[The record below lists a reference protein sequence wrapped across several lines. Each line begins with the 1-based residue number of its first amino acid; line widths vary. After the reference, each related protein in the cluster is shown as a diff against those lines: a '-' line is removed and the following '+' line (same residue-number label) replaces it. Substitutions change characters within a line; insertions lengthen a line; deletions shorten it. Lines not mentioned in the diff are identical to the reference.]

1 MARLVI
7 CPICKKQIEVRSNF
21 AYETLNNHIKQHKE
35 KK

>member
-7 CPICKKQIEVRSNF
+7 CPICKKQIEVRNTF
-21 AYETLNNHIKQHKE
+21 AHETLNRHLQQHKE